1 MPNLFKAIVVSALS
15 VIGIRTEQQPAYT
28 VKERVGEI
36 EIRQYTPRFAAET
49 TVDAADDSAARSEGF
64 NILAGYIF
72 GKNHD
77 KREIAMTAPVETS
90 TGRKIDMTAPVET
103 SAGQAGK
110 MTMRFFLP
118 ADVAPSN
125 APVPN
130 DSRVRLVEIP
140 AQTMAVLRFSGSWTV
155 EAITEKQNELLAK
168 LKGTKWVT
176 FDRPFTLFY
185 DPPFTL
191 PPLRRNEAAV
201 LVRVGS

>member
-36 EIRQYTPRFAAET
+36 EIRQYAPRFAAET
-49 TVDAADDSAARSEGF
+49 TVDAVDDGAARSEGF

-77 KREIAMTAPVETS
+77 KREIAMTAPVETN

-103 SAGQAGK
+103 SAAQAGK

-118 ADVAPSN
+118 PDVTPSN

-130 DSRVRLVEIP
+130 DSRVRLVRNSGADDGSAP
-140 AQTMAVLRFSGSWTV
+140 FFWVLGR
-155 EAITEKQNELLAK
+155 
-168 LKGTKWVT
+168 
-176 FDRPFTLFY
+176 
-185 DPPFTL
+185 
-191 PPLRRNEAAV
+191 
-201 LVRVGS
+201 

>member
-36 EIRQYTPRFAAET
+36 EIRQYVPRFAAET

-77 KREIAMTAPVETS
+77 KREIAMTAPVETN

-103 SAGQAGK
+103 SAAQAGK

-118 ADVAPSN
+118 PDVTPAN

-130 DSRVRLVEIP
+130 DSRVRLVQIP
-140 AQTMAVLRFSGSWTV
+140 AQTTAVLRFSGSWTV
-155 EAITEKQNELLAK
+155 EAIAEKQSELVRKAERDEVDNH
-168 LKGTKWVT
+168 G
-176 FDRPFTLFY
+176 
-185 DPPFTL
+185 
-191 PPLRRNEAAV
+191 PPLCALLRSTLYVAAV
-201 LVRVGS
+201 AAERGCRAGQAGS